1 MKNGT
6 HIEFNIDNWFKGI
19 LDRFGLEIKLKK
31 GVSNRFVWFSLDH
44 SIEVNTGNN
53 RVMIIFPLGNVAGAG
68 SYLCQILDE
77 SLLLK
82 NEKISVERK
91 TSHQDLT

>member
-1 MKNGT
+1 M
-6 HIEFNIDNWFKGI
+6 
-19 LDRFGLEIKLKK
+19 L
-31 GVSNRFVWFSLDH
+31 FSLDH

-53 RVMIIFPLGNVAGAG
+53 RVMNIFPLGNVAEAG
-68 SYLCQILDE
+68 SFLCQILDE